1 MIILALMLVVIVLL
15 SAGLGLLLYRLVP
28 ERWGGP
34 IEWGRRLAL
43 RFGSVTAF
51 AIVAVVG
58 FLVTFV
64 VMMPVG
70 LLAQS
75 LQRAVDVPVLHWT
88 LSTVDPHSAFTKLNM
103 YVTTLGDRSTTDL
116 VCLTAGLI
124 LAFAY
129 RRRWWIP
136 VVAIGVTFAAQHE
149 GQLFLAHWLHR
160 DLPPVLMAGAFPSG
174 GVSRMLADYG
184 VIILLTVLLFAR
196 GGRPLSRAWRWG
208 LTIGLGTYAA
218 VEGFTRFYLSL
229 HWLTDI
235 LSGWVFGWLLF
246 FFFTTA
252 TAALQT
258 PTALFG
264 RQQRSL
270 ADTAVGR

>member
-1 MIILALMLVVIVLL
+1 MFILALVLVVIVML

-28 ERWGGP
+28 DRWGGP

-51 AIVAVVG
+51 VLISAVGSVA
-58 FLVTFV
+58 TFV
-64 VMMPVG
+64 IMMPVG
-70 LLAQS
+70 LLAKF
-75 LQRAVDVPVLHWT
+75 LQGGLDVPVLHWA
-88 LSTVDPHSAFTKLNM
+88 LSTVDTHGAFTKINT

-116 VCLTAGLI
+116 VCLSAGLI

-129 RRRWWIP
+129 RRRWWVP
-136 VVAIGVTFAAQHE
+136 MLAIGVTFAAQHE

-160 DLPPVLMAGAFPSG
+160 DLPPVVMAGAFPSG
-174 GVSRMLADYG
+174 GVSRLLADYG
-184 VIILLTVLLFAR
+184 VIIVLIAMLFIR
-196 GGRPLSRAWRWG
+196 DGRPLSRAWRWG
-208 LTIGLGTYAA
+208 LVIGLGTYAA

-246 FFFTTA
+246 FFFATA

-258 PTALFG
+258 PTSLFG
-264 RQQRSL
+264 REKPSL
-270 ADTAVGR
+270 ADAAAVR